1 MSGWQSKKRK
11 TQDLQRIVSVWE
23 QNEFDLFM
31 QQIRLYRNTGMSIP
45 TIAKTLNTTEAVITQ
60 VLKDG

>member
-1 MSGWQSKKRK
+1 MSGYQSKKRK

-31 QQIRLYRNTGMSIP
+31 QQIRLYRNTGMSVP
-45 TIAKTLNTTEAVITQ
+45 TIASTLNTSEDVILQ
-60 VLKDG
+60 VLKNG

>member
-11 TQDLQRIVSVWE
+11 AQDLQRIVSVWE

-45 TIAKTLNTTEAVITQ
+45 TIAATLNTSEDVITQ

>member
-1 MSGWQSKKRK
+1 MSGYQSKKRK

-45 TIAKTLNTTEAVITQ
+45 TIAQTLNTSEDVILQ
-60 VLKDG
+60 VLKNG

>member
-1 MSGWQSKKRK
+1 MSGYRSKKRK

-31 QQIRLYRNTGMSIP
+31 QQIRLYRNTGMSVP
-45 TIAKTLNTTEAVITQ
+45 TIASTLNTSEDVILQ
-60 VLKDG
+60 VLKNG

>member
-1 MSGWQSKKRK
+1 MSGYQSKKK
-11 TQDLQRIVSVWE
+11 MAIDRIVSVWE
-23 QNEFDLFM
+23 DNEFDLFM
-31 QQIRLYRNTGMSIP
+31 QQIHLYRNTGMSIP

>member
-1 MSGWQSKKRK
+1 MAANDR
-11 TQDLQRIVSVWE
+11 QRIVSLWE

-45 TIAKTLNTTEAVITQ
+45 TIAATLNTSEDVITQ

>member
-1 MSGWQSKKRK
+1 MSGYQSKKKK

-31 QQIRLYRNTGMSIP
+31 QQVRLYRNTGMSIP
-45 TIAKTLNTTEAVITQ
+45 TIAQTLNTSEDIITQ
-60 VLKDG
+60 VLNNG